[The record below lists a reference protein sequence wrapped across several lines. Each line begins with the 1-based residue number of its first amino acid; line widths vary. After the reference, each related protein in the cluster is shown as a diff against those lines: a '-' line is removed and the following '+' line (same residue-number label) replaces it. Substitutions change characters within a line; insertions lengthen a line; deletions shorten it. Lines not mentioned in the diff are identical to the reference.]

1 MPLEGDNLQG
11 QEPEHLAGSAANNTQ
26 DQSPL
31 DQSAV
36 LMLGIIELLHAEHDS
51 GRARMPLAAI
61 CKRLGLRMST
71 LQRLMTALGEQE
83 LVEVSDEKDRLV
95 ARLTPAGTELSL
107 ALQSA

>member
-1 MPLEGDNLQG
+1 MLHENNLQPSDAPASNATVETG
-11 QEPEHLAGSAANNTQ
+11 A
-26 DQSPL
+26 L

-36 LMLGIIELLHAEHDS
+36 LMLGIIELLHAEHDN

-71 LQRLMTALGEQE
+71 LQRLMTALTEQE
-83 LVEVSDEKDRLV
+83 LVEISDEKERLV

-107 ALQSA
+107 ALQTP